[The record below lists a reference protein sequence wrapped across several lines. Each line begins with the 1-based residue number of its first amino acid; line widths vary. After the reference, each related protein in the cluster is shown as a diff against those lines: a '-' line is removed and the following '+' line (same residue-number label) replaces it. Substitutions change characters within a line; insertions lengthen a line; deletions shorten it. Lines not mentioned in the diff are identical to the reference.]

1 MGQVIPSL
9 AELLAPFRPCFR
21 LEAFV
26 NFQHVLAAWLICPGP
41 RTLTEVWQ
49 VCSLAPRRH
58 FAAIYHLFR
67 RARWDWDEIGRLLC
81 LLLITRLA
89 PKGPLWLVVDDTLC
103 HKRGRRV
110 ALAGMFLD
118 PVLSS
123 QRRKVF
129 RYALNYVVLGLAF
142 RLPFRAD
149 RYHCLPVLWRAFRK
163 KGEAG
168 HKRRTQLAAE
178 MARLVAELVPSR
190 RVCLVGDSAYVNAT
204 VLRELPA
211 NLELIGPLP
220 LKAALHGLPGPRR
233 PGRRG
238 PRRKKGERLA
248 TPRELFEDTASC
260 PARGARLNLPRGS
273 KALRVQE
280 LKGVLW
286 YGACK
291 SRPVQVVPVRDPSG
305 AWPDVA
311 LLCTDVALSA
321 AAVIGGYARRW
332 SIEVTFHDSKQYLG
346 LHDPQVRSE
355 RSVERAHPMAWLG
368 YSLTVLWYALHS
380 PSHEA
385 PRRDRPWYGHAVRP
399 AFAEVLGALRL
410 ALWRGR
416 YCAGA
421 SDPGAPPPTAELL
434 QSLLH
439 CLATVR

>member
-1 MGQVIPSL
+1 MEQIIPSL
-9 AELLAPFRPCFR
+9 AELLAPWRGCFR

-26 NFQHVLAAWLICPGP
+26 TFQHVLVAWLLCPGR

-49 VCSLAPRRH
+49 VCSLAPHRH
-58 FAAIYHLFR
+58 YSAIYHLFR
-67 RARWDWDEIGRLLC
+67 RARWDFDEIGRLLA

-89 PKGPLWLVVDDTLC
+89 PNGLVWLVVDDTLC
-103 HKRGRRV
+103 HKRGQRV

-149 RYHCLPVLWRAFRK
+149 RYHCLPVLWRVFKK

-168 HKRRTQLAAE
+168 HRKRTLLAAE
-178 MARLVAELVPSR
+178 LACLVAELVPPR
-190 RVCLVGDSAYVNAT
+190 RVYLVADSAYVNAT

-211 NLELIGPLP
+211 NVELIGPLP
-220 LKAALHGLPGPRR
+220 LKAALHGLPGPRLAGQR
-233 PGRRG
+233 GRQ
-238 PRRKKGERLA
+238 RKKGERLA
-248 TPRELFEDTASC
+248 TPREMFLDTKTY
-260 PARGARLNLPRGS
+260 PALTRRVRLPRGS
-273 KALRVQE
+273 KTLRVQE
-280 LKGVLW
+280 VKEVLW

-291 SRPVQVVPVRDPSG
+291 SRPVQVVLVRDESG

-311 LLCTDVALSA
+311 LLCTDVTLSA
-321 AAVIGGYARRW
+321 TAVIGGYARRW

-346 LHDPQVRSE
+346 LHDPQVRSA
-355 RSVERAHPMAWLG
+355 RSVERAHPLAWLG
-368 YSLTVLWYALHS
+368 YSLALLWYARHGA
-380 PSHEA
+380 SHEA

-399 AFAEVLGALRL
+399 AFAEVLGTLRL

-416 YCAGA
+416 YFQGVSDAGA
-421 SDPGAPPPTAELL
+421 PLSTAELL